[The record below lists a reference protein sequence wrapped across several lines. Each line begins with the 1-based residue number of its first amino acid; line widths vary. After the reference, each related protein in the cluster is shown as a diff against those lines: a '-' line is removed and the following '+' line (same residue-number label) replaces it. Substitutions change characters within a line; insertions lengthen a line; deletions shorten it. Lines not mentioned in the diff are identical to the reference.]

1 MSKNLDNFF
10 YPESIAIIGASSRE
24 KTLGWELI
32 SNLLKFGYRG
42 KIFPV
47 NPKAEYVHSIK
58 TYPSVTDILDKVS
71 LSIIM
76 VGKEYVL
83 SAIDDCMK
91 KRIKDVIVITA
102 GFKEVGKDGEDL
114 ERLMME
120 KIKKYNM
127 NLVGP
132 NCMGIINTKPEV
144 MMNGTFVQG
153 EPNAGG
159 IGFVSQSGALG
170 AAILKILKQR
180 DIGFSQFLSIGNKAD
195 IDENDVLEY
204 WSNNEDVKVITLYL
218 ESFSDIKRF
227 REVAGKITRKKPV
240 ITVKAA
246 RTGAGMKAA
255 SSHTGAIASSDAF
268 VDAVFNQTGV
278 IRVDTVEDLFDL
290 AKSFDRT
297 ILPSGNRL
305 GILTNAGG
313 PAILTVDEAQKWGLT
328 IPELTSVTKKK
339 LQKICVPEASL
350 HNPIDILPP
359 ATAEVYGKAT
369 ELMLSDKNIDCGIVI
384 LGPPL
389 MHNTLEIGKKI
400 CEAGIKSGKSVA
412 VVLMSQDDVI
422 QKLAESI
429 IPHPPIFNSC
439 ESAAR
444 VMGLMYK
451 YKVYKESKV
460 GEYERFAINTN
471 AAKKVIKKYSGKGEV
486 YMEFGDVVD
495 LLLAYR
501 FPIVESVVAR
511 NVQESIIMAETIG
524 FPVVIKAIGK
534 KLIHKSDVGGVVLNI
549 KNVEEL
555 VQAENRVLANLKEKN
570 LDKAF
575 EGFTIQ
581 PYLEG
586 GVETLLGSIRGPNDT
601 NFIAFG
607 MGGVLVE
614 VFKDVSFCMAPLTDK
629 DAENLIK
636 NVRVYNILKGVRGK
650 KSVDFDY
657 VSENILKLSQMVMD
671 FPEIL
676 EVDFNPFVFSDKL
689 ERCKIL
695 DARIKVSVK

>member
-32 SNLLKFGYRG
+32 SNLVKFGYRG
-42 KIFPV
+42 KLFPV
-47 NPKAEYVHSIK
+47 NPKAEFVHSIK
-58 TYPSVTDILDKVS
+58 AYPRVTDIPDEINLA
-71 LSIIM
+71 IIM
-76 VGKEYVL
+76 VGKEYVIP
-83 SAIDDCMK
+83 AIDDCK
-91 KRIKDVIVITA
+91 KKGIKDLIVITA
-102 GFKEVGKDGEDL
+102 GFKEVGKAGEDL

-120 KIKKYNM
+120 KIKKYEM

-170 AAILKILKQR
+170 AAVLKILKQR

-195 IDENDVLEY
+195 LDENDVIEY
-204 WSNNEDVKVITLYL
+204 WSTNDDVKVITLYL
-218 ESFSDIKRF
+218 ESFSDMKRF
-227 REVAGKITRKKPV
+227 RKVVERITRKKPV
-240 ITVKAA
+240 IAVKAA

-268 VDAVFNQTGV
+268 VDAVFNQSGV

-297 ILPSGNRL
+297 ILPAGNRL

-313 PAILTVDEAQKWGLT
+313 PAILTADEAQKWGLV
-328 IPELTSVTKKK
+328 IPELTAATKKK

-350 HNPIDILPP
+350 HNPVDILPP

-400 CEAGIKSGKSVA
+400 CEAGMKSGKSVT
-412 VVLMSQDDVI
+412 VVLMSQDDII

-429 IPHPPIFNSC
+429 IPHPPLFNSC
-439 ESAAR
+439 EAAAR
-444 VMGLMYK
+444 VMGQMYR
-451 YKVYKESKV
+451 YKVFKNSPP
-460 GEYERFAINTN
+460 GEYERFAINID
-471 AAKKVIKKYSGKGEV
+471 AAKKVIKKYSGKGET
-486 YMEFGDVVD
+486 YMEFWDVVD

-501 FPIVESVVAR
+501 FPIVESIIAK
-511 NVQESIIMAETIG
+511 NVQESVIMAESIG
-524 FPVVIKAIGK
+524 FPVVIKAVGK

-549 KNVEEL
+549 KDVEEL
-555 VQAENRVLANLKEKN
+555 IQAENRVLANLKEKK

-581 PYLEG
+581 PYIEG
-586 GVETLLGSIRGPNDT
+586 GIETLLGSVRDPNGSH
-601 NFIAFG
+601 FIAFG

-614 VFKDVSFCMAPLTDK
+614 AFKDVAFRMAPLTDK

-636 NVRVYNILKGVRGK
+636 SVKVYDILKGVRGK

-657 VSENILKLSQMVMD
+657 VSENILKLSQMVLD
-671 FPEIL
+671 LPEIL
-676 EVDFNPFVFSDKL
+676 EVDFNPFVFSDKI

-695 DARIKVSVK
+695 DARVKVLVK

>member
-1 MSKNLDNFF
+1 MDRNLDNFF
-10 YPESIAIIGASSRE
+10 YPKSIAIIGASSRE

-32 SNLLKFGYRG
+32 SNLVKFGYRG
-42 KIFPV
+42 KLFPV
-47 NPKAEYVHSIK
+47 NPKVEFVHSIK
-58 TYPSVTDILDKVS
+58 AYPRVTDIPDEINLA
-71 LSIIM
+71 IIM
-76 VGKEYVL
+76 VGKEYVIP
-83 SAIDDCMK
+83 AIDDCQK
-91 KRIKDVIVITA
+91 KGIKDVIVITA

-120 KIKKYNM
+120 KVKKYGM

-170 AAILKILKQR
+170 AAVLKILKQR

-195 IDENDVLEY
+195 IDENDVMEY
-204 WSNNEDVKVITLYL
+204 WNNNDDVKVITLYL
-218 ESFSDIKRF
+218 ESFSDIKKF
-227 REVAGKITRKKPV
+227 REVAEKITRKKPV
-240 ITVKAA
+240 VAVKAA

-268 VDAVFNQTGV
+268 VDAVFNQSGV

-297 ILPSGNRL
+297 ILPAGNRV

-313 PAILTVDEAQKWGLT
+313 PAILTVDEAQKWGLVV
-328 IPELTSVTKKK
+328 PELTAATKKK

-350 HNPIDILPP
+350 HNPVDILPP

-369 ELMLSDKNIDCGIVI
+369 ELILSDKNIDCGIVI

-400 CEAGIKSGKSVA
+400 CEAGMKSGKSVT

-422 QKLAESI
+422 QKLAESV

-439 ESAAR
+439 EAAAR
-444 VMGLMYK
+444 VMGQMYK
-451 YKVYKESKV
+451 YKVYRESVV
-460 GEYERFAINTN
+460 GGYERFAININ
-471 AAKKVIKKYSGKGEV
+471 AAKKVIRKYSGRGEV

-495 LLLAYR
+495 LLLSYR

-511 NVQESIIMAETIG
+511 DVQESVIMAEAVG

-534 KLIHKSDVGGVVLNI
+534 NLIHKSDVGGVVLNI
-549 KNVEEL
+549 RNVEEL
-555 VQAENRVLANLKEKN
+555 VQAENKVLAGLKEK
-570 LDKAF
+570 KMEKTF

-581 PYLEG
+581 PYIEG
-586 GVETLLGSIRGPNDT
+586 GIETLLGAVRGPNDSH
-601 NFIAFG
+601 FIAFG

-614 VFKDVSFCMAPLTDK
+614 SFKDIEFRMTPLTDK

-636 NVRVYNILKGVRGK
+636 SVKVYNILRGVRGK

-671 FPEIL
+671 FPEIV
-676 EVDFNPFVFSDKL
+676 EVDFNPFVFSDRL
-689 ERCKIL
+689 EQCKIL